1 MILSISA
8 VAVVV
13 GLVLIFVGYGNNS
26 DRLKTIGAIIFI
38 LAIWLGFFMLGNL
51 EPVTTRATKISPE
64 QIEILRSPTA
74 VHIRTTDGQL
84 SRTYTE
90 LVHYNAI
97 TDTTTFYRFDRLNS
111 YDKSI
116 QQYITY

>member
-13 GLVLIFVGYGNNS
+13 GIVLIFLGYSNS
-26 DRLKTIGAIIFI
+26 SDGLKTIGAIIAV
-38 LAIWLGFFMLGNL
+38 LAIWIGFFMMGGLV
-51 EPVTTRATKISPE
+51 PVTTQATKISPE

-74 VHIRTTDGQL
+74 VYIRTTNGQL

-97 TDTTTFYRFDRLNS
+97 TDTTTFYRVDRLNS